1 MHKQIIISIIIF
13 LNIYCTAQAQL
24 LYTKE
29 AKVRF
34 ESDAPVEKIEAET
47 HKGLTVLDL
56 STGNLEWSVLINA
69 FQFEKKLMQEHFNEN
84 YMESEKWPKA
94 IFKGR
99 VMDYDQ
105 LSQEWNGIKTVRI
118 VGELTIRDVTKAVET
133 QAQFTKDE
141 AGYNGKSSLI
151 VACADYGIEIPKVV
165 RNNIA
170 KEVEIHLE
178 ASYTPLKK

>member
-1 MHKQIIISIIIF
+1 MYKSII
-13 LNIYCTAQAQL
+13 YCIVLTMAMISTTQAQL

-29 AKVRF
+29 AKVSF
-34 ESDAPVEKIEAET
+34 ESEAPVEKIEATT

-56 STGNLEWSVLINA
+56 STGMLEWSVLINA
-69 FQFEKKLMQEHFNEN
+69 FEFEKKLMQEHFNEN

-94 IFKGR
+94 IFKGK
-99 VMDYDQ
+99 VMDYDK
-105 LSQEWNGIKTVRI
+105 LTNDWEGTLTIRV
-118 VGELTIRDVTKAVET
+118 VGELTIRDITKAVET
-133 QAQFTKDE
+133 EALFTKDE
-141 AGYNGKSSLI
+141 TGYIGKSKLV

-178 ASYTPLKK
+178 ANYTPLER